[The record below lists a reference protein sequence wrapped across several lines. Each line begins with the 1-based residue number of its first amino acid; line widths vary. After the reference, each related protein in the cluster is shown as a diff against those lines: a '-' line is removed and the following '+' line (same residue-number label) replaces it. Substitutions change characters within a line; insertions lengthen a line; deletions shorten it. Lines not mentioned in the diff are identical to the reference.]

1 MLEQTQ
7 IHADDM
13 EAIQKAHDMFS
24 AKVDL
29 NDEAAAL
36 QGKAYSL
43 GFERC
48 RKMTQDRIAELE
60 RALHGIVELAE
71 HCDLEFYAVTSIIN
85 SALSE

>member
-29 NDEAAAL
+29 NDEAAVL
-36 QGKAYSL
+36 QDKAYSL

-71 HCDLEFYAVTSIIN
+71 HSDLEFYAVTSIIN